1 MMVGLTYCPVNDS
14 LASITEGNITT
25 CFIDTVIN
33 PLLVLVAAAAG
44 LHQWRLYRRFS
55 TPVETSNIRPS
66 KLFIFQILFQV
77 MLPMVSLADFLLSGD
92 QYCQVLHL
100 ITTMVTSVP
109 PQCTATRSQSQELV
123 SSAS

>member
-1 MMVGLTYCPVNDS
+1 MEEEGMMVGLTYCPVNDS

-77 MLPMVSLADFLLSGD
+77 MLPSVSLAHFLLSGE
-92 QYCQVLHL
+92 QYCESLS
-100 ITTMVTSVP
+100 I
-109 PQCTATRSQSQELV
+109 RW
-123 SSAS
+123 

>member
-1 MMVGLTYCPVNDS
+1 MEEEGQGVMVTITYCPANES
-14 LASITEGNITT
+14 LASITKGNITT

-44 LHQWRLYRRFS
+44 IHQWRLYRRFS

-77 MLPMVSLADFLLSGD
+77 LLPMVSVADFLLSGN
-92 QYCQVLHL
+92 
-100 ITTMVTSVP
+100 
-109 PQCTATRSQSQELV
+109 R
-123 SSAS
+123 

>member
-1 MMVGLTYCPVNDS
+1 MEEEGQGVMVTITYCSANES
-14 LASITEGNITT
+14 LASITKGNITT

-44 LHQWRLYRRFS
+44 IHQWRLYRRFS

-77 MLPMVSLADFLLSGD
+77 LLPMVSVADFLLSGNRQD
-92 QYCQVLHL
+92 NQ
-100 ITTMVTSVP
+100 I
-109 PQCTATRSQSQELV
+109 
-123 SSAS
+123 

>member
-1 MMVGLTYCPVNDS
+1 MEEEDVTGMMSLTYCAANDS
-14 LASITEGNITT
+14 LASITKGNITT

-92 QYCQVLHL
+92 QYCQVLSL
-100 ITTMVTSVP
+100 
-109 PQCTATRSQSQELV
+109 QW
-123 SSAS
+123 

>member
-1 MMVGLTYCPVNDS
+1 MEEVGVMMVSLAYCPANES
-14 LASITEGNITT
+14 LASITKGNITT

-66 KLFIFQILFQV
+66 KLFFFQILFQV
-77 MLPMVSLADFLLSGD
+77 LLPMVSVADFLLSGN
-92 QYCQVLHL
+92 
-100 ITTMVTSVP
+100 T
-109 PQCTATRSQSQELV
+109 
-123 SSAS
+123 